1 MRLFLATILALASA
15 GTSIAQAPTAIRE
28 VAKLVEMRTH
38 AGTTYPVFDYEGVF
52 VLGDVSLQD
61 YNDATGVVRRELRE
75 GEQIVQVVA
84 SQQVPLMR
92 QNHKDLSVQTCI
104 GPCGKGVK
112 TADGKIEVTPGGE
125 GRYFI
130 FERVA
135 LKLQLRAMWDWI
147 A

>member
-1 MRLFLATILALASA
+1 
-15 GTSIAQAPTAIRE
+15 
-28 VAKLVEMRTH
+28 
-38 AGTTYPVFDYEGVF
+38 
-52 VLGDVSLQD
+52 
-61 YNDATGVVRRELRE
+61 LRE

-92 QNHKDLSVQTCI
+92 QNHRDLSVQTCI
-104 GPCGKGVK
+104 GPCGKGVR
-112 TADGKIEVTPGGE
+112 TADGKREVTPGGE